1 MTCFD
6 YTVNDK
12 QGLHM
17 RPAGI
22 LAKQAGSYPCT
33 ITLEKDGKPP
43 VNAKSVFSIM
53 GLSVKQGETIV
64 IRCEGEEEEQAA
76 RELQAFLGDL
86 L

>member
-6 YTVNDK
+6 YTVTDK

-17 RPAGI
+17 RPAGM
-22 LAKQAGSYPCT
+22 LARQAGSYPCSV
-33 ITLEKDGKPP
+33 TLEKEGKAP
-43 VNAKSVFSIM
+43 VSAKSVFGIM

-64 IRCEGEEEEQAA
+64 VRCSGEEEARAA
-76 RELQAFLGDL
+76 QELQGFLRGL